1 MDMVQELSE
10 AQDTMEL
17 IRTTDKLYNELIDP
31 YFERNQGDLEK
42 VLSVTLEELAEFSWE
57 DFLEEEALESTL
69 ETYLDKVTE
78 NMTNLDTRET
88 ETKEEQEKNTEET
101 TKRILVVDE
110 KRWKRC
116 IPMWRET
123 TERLILQRVRKRK
136 SMLLCVGVYTATAA
150 FILQKEF

>member
-1 MDMVQELSE
+1 M
-10 AQDTMEL
+10 
-17 IRTTDKLYNELIDP
+17 
-31 YFERNQGDLEK
+31 
-42 VLSVTLEELAEFSWE
+42 EELAEFSWE

-110 KRWKRC
+110 KALEKMYSYVERNYGKTYLTEGEEKENQCSCVSGYTQRLQPLFYKRNFK
-116 IPMWRET
+116 RAGDAE
-123 TERLILQRVRKRK
+123 LSVRV
-136 SMLLCVGVYTATAA
+136 C
-150 FILQKEF
+150 QKTKKQEPL